1 MNQKHSMVLLHK
13 NMSINSVNIDL
24 TPKQI
29 DELLNPY
36 CSREIIV
43 SKWKEILID
52 LKKLPSLKN
61 MEWLAQALRSKY
73 NISSRAISSL
83 FNRSYIETKPE
94 IDKCP
99 DLKIFFHPIGFEG
112 LDQFDYSDEEF
123 VSELKKRLEY
133 PKIGESRFDL
143 GPTNSDLNSSL
154 EKVLWC
160 HLDKT
165 ESDDEEA
172 LGFHHGMI
180 KCQCYHEIPEKGFVC
195 SGCKDFFP
203 WNSIGFEGEGWSEDF
218 VRFPIIDQDL
228 GGWGEFYCSRQ
239 CMIQFS
245 SSKMTNMHDIIVE
258 MIESTIEI
266 QDE

>member
-1 MNQKHSMVLLHK
+1 MNQKHSTVLLHK
-13 NMSINSVNIDL
+13 SMSLSYVNIDL
-24 TPKQI
+24 TTEQI

-36 CSREIIV
+36 CSREITV
-43 SKWKEILID
+43 SKWQETLNN
-52 LKKLPSLKN
+52 LKKTASHKN
-61 MEWLAQALRSKY
+61 MEWLAQVLKSKY
-73 NISSRAISSL
+73 NIPPGSISAL
-83 FNRSYIETKPE
+83 FNRTYIETNTI

-99 DLKIFFHPIGFEG
+99 DLKIFFRPIGFEG
-112 LDQFDYSDEEF
+112 LEQFDYSDEEF

-133 PKIGESRFDL
+133 PKVTESRFDL

-160 HLDKT
+160 HLDSDED
-165 ESDDEEA
+165 ES

-180 KCQCYHEIPEKGFVC
+180 KCQCYHEIPKNGFTC

-203 WNSIGFEGEGWSEDF
+203 WKSIGFEGTGWSEDF
-218 VRFPIIDQDL
+218 VRFPVIDQDL
-228 GGWGEFYCSRQ
+228 GGWGEFYCSRE

-258 MIESTIEI
+258 MVESTIEN